1 MNLLDVVN
9 QDHLNEKVSGYPDF
23 RSGDSIAVHARVTE
37 GSKSRVQIFQGT
49 VISIK
54 KKNSLNGHFRV
65 RKVTSGIGVERV
77 FPYHCSN
84 IEKIEVVQ
92 RGKTKRSKLYYLR
105 DRSGKSARIK
115 IDYDRK

>member
-1 MNLLDVVN
+1 MNLVDIVN
-9 QDHLNEKVSGYPDF
+9 EDHANKRVENYPDF
-23 RSGDSIAVHARVTE
+23 RAGDSVKVHTRITE
-37 GSKSRVQIFQGT
+37 GSKSRIQLFQGT

-54 KKNSLNGHFRV
+54 QKNSINGHFRV

-84 IEKIEVVQ
+84 VEKVEVVQ

-105 DRSGKSARIK
+105 DRSGKGARIK